1 MNFEFL
7 WLRVSNVFI
16 SSVDCQSL
24 LLSSLLSP
32 KGMNTWIT
40 SGVMFQTEQR
50 VWGGKNILWMPPRG
64 SLSVRTPSNSW
75 HVPTQTF
82 SLSLVPPA
90 LSSDILWHP
99 RVIPTPRDPPT
110 PVVMATI
117 PLPNLSSITVFVS
130 SQLAWR
136 RTRWLWPSVSTLFW
150 PHARS
155 GPSFCSSGSMPS
167 SFSSLL
173 SLLFWNNHIPT
184 ESGKTCSE
192 RFHDP

>member
-16 SSVDCQSL
+16 SSVDCQCL
-24 LLSSLLSP
+24 LLSSLLRP
-32 KGMNTWIT
+32 KGMSTWST
-40 SGVMFQTEQR
+40 SGVTFQTEQR

-64 SLSVRTPSNSW
+64 SLSVRTPSNGW
-75 HVPTQTF
+75 HVPTQTCSVSPF
-82 SLSLVPPA
+82 LPA
-90 LSSDILWHP
+90 LSTDILWP
-99 RVIPTPRDPPT
+99 PSFVPTPREPPT

-117 PLPNLSSITVFVS
+117 PLPNPSSIPVFVS

-150 PHARS
+150 PHTRS
-155 GPSFCSSGSMPS
+155 GPSLCSSGSMPS
-167 SFSSLL
+167 SFLRLL
-173 SLLFWNNHIPT
+173 SLLFWNNRIPT

-192 RFHDP
+192 RFCDP